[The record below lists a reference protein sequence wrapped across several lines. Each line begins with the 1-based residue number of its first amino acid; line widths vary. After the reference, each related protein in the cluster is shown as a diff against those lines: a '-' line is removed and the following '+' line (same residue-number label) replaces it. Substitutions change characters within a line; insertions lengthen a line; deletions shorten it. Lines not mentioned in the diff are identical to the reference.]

1 MKSKKRNPWRAQIL
15 GYSFAVIGVCEIFL
29 ISDVL
34 SDMFYIDIA
43 TSWLDH
49 DVLES
54 VAVVALGVALVAIG
68 YELLNL
74 LREHRESRATVRAA
88 SGQLLS
94 VIDAKFDD
102 WGLTPSEREIALLL
116 IKGFSVQEIGTF
128 RATRPGTVK
137 SQSNAIY
144 RKASVSGRSE
154 LVAYFVEDLLAGEN
168 LVSQSNDSGG
178 RTAGNDVP

>member
-1 MKSKKRNPWRAQIL
+1 MKSKARNPRRAQIL
-15 GYSFAVIGVCEIFL
+15 GLCFAVIGICEIFL
-29 ISDVL
+29 VADVL
-34 SDMFYIDIA
+34 ADIFYIDIA

-54 VAVVALGVALVAIG
+54 VAVLALGVALAAIG

-88 SGQLLS
+88 SGHLLR

-102 WGLTPSEREIALLL
+102 WALSPSEREIALLL
-116 IKGFSVQEIGTF
+116 IKGFSTQEIGTV

-144 RKASVSGRSE
+144 RKASVSGRNE
-154 LVAYFVEDLLAGEN
+154 LVAYFVEDLLAGED
-168 LVSQSNDSGG
+168 LVSLSGNSG
-178 RTAGNDVP
+178 ERTSGNGP